1 MKNLK
6 LTTIILILTTC
17 MNCSKK
23 VYTENQLR
31 RIAKTDSIKKQQ
43 KRDIIQIQID
53 LNNEREEDYQNDN
66 N

>member
-1 MKNLK
+1 
-6 LTTIILILTTC
+6 